1 MAEECRY
8 CHRRIDVKDPVHAQY
23 FPFCSDRCKMA
34 ELGLWF
40 QDKYVLSRDID
51 EVADEA
57 APGPDAKSPPPEKPP
72 E

>member
-1 MAEECRY
+1 MSEECRY
-8 CHRRIDVKDPVHAQY
+8 CHRRIDVKDPVHAKY

-51 EVADEA
+51 EGTDEA
-57 APGPDAKSPPPEKPP
+57 APGPDAEASAPE
-72 E
+72 EE